1 MGEANFRKMKSS
13 YSRRQRNTAY
23 IFVAPALILLLLFL
37 IIPAF
42 MALGFSFTDFY
53 VLAPDRMEM
62 VGVDNYAS
70 LLSDE
75 LFFKC
80 LRNTF
85 YFTVVIVPVEAV
97 IAMGLAILVNRKIV
111 GRTFFRT
118 AYFAPVISSLTV
130 VSILWVCLYNPNDGL
145 FNAILNMVGLPS
157 QRFLRSADQAMN
169 SILVMSIWQG
179 VGYQMIIFIAGLNGI
194 SQELYE
200 AAAIDGAGP
209 WQKFKSIILPMLAPA
224 TTINVTLAFTQSL
237 KVFDI
242 VYAMTGG
249 GPLNST
255 ETVGTYVV
263 ANMNRGLHGYAS
275 AQTVLL
281 TIVIVLFGQVL
292 IGVLKKREEA
302 IY

>member
-1 MGEANFRKMKSS
+1 MGEANYRKMKSS

-53 VLAPDRMEM
+53 VLTPDRMEM

-145 FNAILNMVGLPS
+145 FNAILNMVGLPG

-200 AAAIDGAGP
+200 AAAIDGANSVKKFFYITLPGLRNVISFIVVYVTIQAFKVFTQPYIMTFGGPQNSTRTLVYYIYQQGNIRRLATHLP
-209 WQKFKSIILPMLAPA
+209 WQ
-224 TTINVTLAFTQSL
+224 
-237 KVFDI
+237 
-242 VYAMTGG
+242 
-249 GPLNST
+249 
-255 ETVGTYVV
+255 
-263 ANMNRGLHGYAS
+263 
-275 AQTVLL
+275 
-281 TIVIVLFGQVL
+281 
-292 IGVLKKREEA
+292 
-302 IY
+302 

>member
-1 MGEANFRKMKSS
+1 MGEANYRKMKSS

-42 MALGFSFTDFY
+42 MAFGFSFTDFY

-145 FNAILNMVGLPS
+145 FNAILNMVGLPG

-200 AAAIDGAGP
+200 AAAIDGANSVK
-209 WQKFKSIILPMLAPA
+209 KFFYITLPGLRNVISFIVVYV
-224 TTINVTLAFTQSL
+224 TIQAFKVFTQPY
-237 KVFDI
+237 I
-242 VYAMTGG
+242 MTFG
-249 GPLNST
+249 GPQNST
-255 ETVGTYVV
+255 RTLVYYIYQQGFQYKK
-263 ANMNRGLHGYAS
+263 AGYAS
-275 AQTVLL
+275 AMAVVFFLIVVLVSMAL
-281 TIVIVLFGQVL
+281 KRLL
-292 IGVLKKREEA
+292 IERD
-302 IY
+302 

>member
-42 MALGFSFTDFY
+42 MAFGFSFTDFY

-179 VGYQMIIFIAGLNGI
+179 VGYQMSIFIAGLNGI

-200 AAAIDGAGP
+200 AAAIDGANSVK
-209 WQKFKSIILPMLAPA
+209 KFFYITLPGLRNVISFIVVYV
-224 TTINVTLAFTQSL
+224 TIQAFKVFTQPY
-237 KVFDI
+237 I
-242 VYAMTGG
+242 MTFG
-249 GPLNST
+249 GPQNST
-255 ETVGTYVV
+255 RTLVYYIYQQGFQYKK
-263 ANMNRGLHGYAS
+263 AGYAS
-275 AQTVLL
+275 AMAVVFFLIVVLVSMAL
-281 TIVIVLFGQVL
+281 KRLL
-292 IGVLKKREEA
+292 IERD
-302 IY
+302 